1 MRVTNSLVAVTGSRA
16 SVLRA
21 PFLSSPSS
29 CRTLLIPVNGRTRPP
44 SVFVRTFVTVGPNGE
59 KLTQGLKANGLYD
72 PANEHGEST
81 DLLNVTLKWPFLH
94 HPR

>member
-1 MRVTNSLVAVTGSRA
+1 MRVSNSLVSVTGGRV

-29 CRTLLIPVNGRTRPP
+29 SRALLIPVNGTRP

-72 PANEHGEST
+72 PANEHGE
-81 DLLNVTLKWPFLH
+81 
-94 HPR
+94 